1 MINKGYLIAK
11 TDKESDEVYTPP
23 ASTERNGF
31 IDACY
36 KKDNY

>member
-1 MINKGYLIAK
+1 MDFLFPIFQIILALFVAVATIA
-11 TDKESDEVYTPP
+11 
-23 ASTERNGF
+23 ASTNRNGF